1 MLPWFIPPGDGRE
14 TKAGKDMN
22 RCTFIRLMAA
32 LPALA
37 FQARDAGAVAVYWR
51 ENRLGYIPRADN
63 MVIANLMDQ
72 GWALDAFIDEK
83 RLRGNPWERVELVS

>member
-1 MLPWFIPPGDGRE
+1 
-14 TKAGKDMN
+14 
-22 RCTFIRLMAA
+22 MAA

-37 FQARDAGAVAVYWR
+37 FQSRYAGAVAVYWR

-83 RLRGNPWERVELVS
+83 R